1 MKNRKKPKGTKA
13 EIRAYKKRL
22 QYVAAIVTVAIL
34 VTIIAFSSFLIYSY
48 LNPSPNQNTNSTT
61 QLKTAIV
68 DHLSLTVPNQT
79 FIQTATNILETA
91 NYTVDYYPGEEV
103 NVEFYRNLP
112 THGYDLI
119 VLRVHS
125 TFSDE
130 SVVLFTSERYSLNKY
145 EYEQLIDRVGAVAYS
160 REESEKGIAYFGIL
174 PKFVKYSMKQTFDNT
189 TIIMMGCDGL
199 MYTPM
204 AEAFVKKGAKVYIGW
219 NGPVSASH
227 TDQATTQ
234 LLQHLI
240 TEKQTIKQAV
250 ENTKNEVGPD
260 PADGSILL
268 YYPNTLVDNYIIP
281 NVASNL
287 ILNDAAISG
296 YAHVRRHV
304 NCLRRGKNSLAL
316 SVYFD
321 TFHHAKSTST

>member
-48 LNPSPNQNTNSTT
+48 LNPSPKQNTNSTT
-61 QLKTAIV
+61 QLKAAIV
-68 DHLSLTVPNQT
+68 DHLSLTAPNQT

-119 VLRVHS
+119 ILRVHS
-125 TFSDE
+125 ALE
-130 SVVLFTSERYSLNKY
+130 SYEEVSPVVLFTSERYSMDKY
-145 EYEQLIDRVGAVAYS
+145 EYEQLVDRVGAVAYS
-160 REESEKGIAYFGIL
+160 REESQQGIAYFGIL
-174 PKFVKYSMKQTFDNT
+174 PKFVQHSMKQAFNNT
-189 TIIMMGCDGL
+189 VVIMMGCDGL
-199 MYTPM
+199 KYENM
-204 AEAFVKKGAKVYIGW
+204 AKAFVEKSAKAYIGW
-219 NGPVSASH
+219 NGSVSASH
-227 TDQATTQ
+227 TDQATTR

-250 ENTKNEVGPD
+250 ENTNNEVGPD
-260 PADGSILL
+260 PVDESVLL

-281 NVASNL
+281 NIASNL
-287 ILNDAAISG
+287 ILNARA
-296 YAHVRRHV
+296 
-304 NCLRRGKNSLAL
+304 CLQLP
-316 SVYFD
+316 
-321 TFHHAKSTST
+321 